1 MSTGMIMPGIP
12 PRSPRANPFCAG
24 PQGNRRLARTAVLL
38 LAVLLP
44 VPAARAGG
52 GPENVALVVNADSW
66 ASQTVANAFIDLR
79 HIPAGNVI
87 YLRDLPS
94 FEHAGVG
101 EFRARVLGPVL
112 EAIRNRGLQ
121 DQIDYIVYSA
131 DLPRTVAFNDD
142 TKGRELPR
150 MITGSASATGLTY
163 CQRLV
168 MAKDPEYLDLGV
180 NFYVRRPVLG
190 RRAPMRPPTEAEQAA
205 GAQIARLLT
214 QEQWAEAEAAIRR
227 LLKDREDSPDL
238 RYNLACCLARQ
249 DRPDEAMAELAR
261 AVADGWWQPDHT
273 LQDEDLAPLRGRE
286 DFQRLIERMKNP
298 VFDLQPTLGFRSS
311 EGWARDGRRVAGPDG
326 RQYMLSTMLAVT
338 SGRGNSV
345 GEALAYLRASAA
357 ADGTA
362 PKGTV
367 YLMRNKDV
375 RSTTRDW
382 AFVTTAAKLK
392 ELGVAAEILDG
403 VLPPRKPDVAGAVIG
418 SGAFD
423 WAGCGST
430 ILPGAI
436 CEHLTSYGGALGPGT
451 GQTPLTDFLRY
462 GAAGSSGTVSEP
474 MAIQAKFPLA
484 FIHVHYAKGCTLA
497 EAFYQ
502 SVAGP
507 YQLLVVGDPLC
518 RPWAKIP
525 TVTVEG
531 VKAGA
536 TVKGALALRPAADA
550 RGGAPPDRFELL
562 VDGRRRATC
571 APGGTLDLDTRALS
585 DGRHDLRVVAVAGD
599 DIATQGRAILPVT
612 VANRGRALRVQ
623 APPAEKPVP
632 WDRPLRVEAS
642 LQGAKV
648 IRFLHHGRVLGSI
661 EGEGGAAELPLDEVG
676 LGPVAI
682 AVVGYLSAEAVG
694 AADPK
699 PEEVV
704 LGEPLRLEVGP
715 PAALGPVEPPA
726 GAAWAKGLLLVPN
739 GGQPR
744 TLDKMLGG
752 WGKDAG
758 LAEKQS
764 YTLEGYCDVPAEDVY
779 QFQLRSGGELA
790 VEVDGRPVARA
801 AADRWRMV
809 PVPLAA
815 GTHRVVVKGTYAGLP
830 EVRFGGPG
838 AASLSSDR
846 FRHVAPPP
854 APAPPA
860 APSSVTP

>member
-1 MSTGMIMPGIP
+1 MS
-12 PRSPRANPFCAG
+12 
-24 PQGNRRLARTAVLL
+24 L
-38 LAVLLP
+38 LAVLLL
-44 VPAARAGG
+44 VSAARAGG

-94 FEHAGVG
+94 FENTGV
-101 EFRARVLGPVL
+101 EAFRARVLGPVL
-112 EAIRNRGLQ
+112 EAIRKRGLQ
-121 DQIDYIVYSA
+121 DQIDYVVYSA
-131 DLPRTVAFNDD
+131 DLPHTVGFDDD
-142 TKGRELPR
+142 TKGRQLPQ
-150 MITGSASATGLTY
+150 MITGPASATGLTY
-163 CQRLV
+163 CFRLV

-190 RRAPMRPPTEAEQAA
+190 RRPASGRRPAMRPPTEAEQVA
-205 GAQIARLLT
+205 GAEIARLLT
-214 QEQWAEAEAAIRR
+214 EQKWAEAEAAIRR
-227 LLKDREDSPDL
+227 LLGDREDSPSL

-298 VFDLQPTLGFRSS
+298 VFDLQPTLGFRSAD
-311 EGWARDGRRVAGPDG
+311 GWAREGRRVAGADG
-326 RQYMLSTMLAVT
+326 RRYMLSTMLAVT
-338 SGRGNSV
+338 SGCGNSV

-367 YLMRNKDV
+367 YLMRNKGV

-403 VLPPRKPDVAGAVIG
+403 VLPPAKPDVAGAVIG
-418 SGAFD
+418 SGVFD

-436 CEHLTSYGGALGPGT
+436 CEHLTSYGGMLGQDT

-462 GAAGSSGTVSEP
+462 GAAGSSGTVAEP
-474 MAIQAKFPLA
+474 MAIQAKFPLS

-507 YQLLVVGDPLC
+507 YQLLIVGDPLC

-531 VKAGA
+531 VKPGA
-536 TVKGALALRPAADA
+536 AVKGVLALRPAADA
-550 RGGAPPDRFELL
+550 RGGAPPARFELL
-562 VDGRRRATC
+562 VDGRRRAACT
-571 APGGTLDLDTRALS
+571 PGGTLDLDTRALS
-585 DGRHDLRVVAVAGD
+585 DGWHDLRVVAVAGD

-623 APPAEKPVP
+623 APPGDKRLP
-632 WDRPLRVEAS
+632 WDRPVRVEAS

-682 AVVGYLSAEAVG
+682 AVVGYLSAEAAG

-699 PEEVV
+699 PDEVV

-715 PAALGPVEPPA
+715 PAALGPVEAPA
-726 GAAWAKGLLLVPN
+726 GAEWAKGLLLVPN

-744 TLDKMLGG
+744 SLDKMLGR

-758 LAEKQS
+758 LAEKQA

-779 QFQLRSGGELA
+779 QFQVRSGGELA

-815 GTHRVVVKGTYAGLP
+815 GTHRVVVKGTYAGSP

-838 AASLSSDR
+838 ASCLASDR

-854 APAPPA
+854 APEPPA
-860 APSSVTP
+860 GAETPPAPKAE